1 MRPETTLDRIA
12 FWLLIVGAL
21 AWGGFVWDVNV
32 LDVVLERI
40 WDPLDNVV
48 FALIALS
55 GLYATGR
62 VLPAADGGDIE

>member
-1 MRPETTLDRIA
+1 MLPETTLDRIV
-12 FWLLIVGAL
+12 FWLLIVSAL

-48 FALIALS
+48 FALVAVS
-55 GLYATGR
+55 GLYAAVR
-62 VLPAADGGDIE
+62 ALAASGGGAE